1 MIIEDIVK
9 IRTDLSIRGYSFV
22 TLNEH
27 FVNKVKACEK
37 EMIGFFNLDNSFKES
52 YFREPVFGYFNVPHK
67 EVFRFATG
75 DKLENYAHPSNAMK
89 ELSIE
94 LDSFMFDLASK
105 IFPNIVKTNMVPFN
119 FGLIDVVRYG
129 NDTVRKNN
137 LNIVE
142 HYDAGLLAF
151 NFLSTAPGLE
161 FKNEHGEWI
170 PVPVGNGLSAQGMG
184 ILWTGHAIK
193 SYNDYPEG
201 IHRVKVVDKPRLSMW
216 YEICTQDQMRD
227 DMLTDYKG
235 YQYELDLMK
244 KEGYDAIRNDDGN
257 IIGFSNEMIGFK
269 AMEANTT
276 GSSKT
281 AVGDRPLSMKD
292 TGSFTDAKSLSNDKA
307 LFLAMEDITT
317 GSNKVAI
324 GSHSLELGGHNI
336 AIGMNAL
343 SAPIGSTGK
352 YDKYSH
358 KKV

>member
-27 FVNKVKACEK
+27 FVNKVNACEN
-37 EMIGFFNLDNSFKES
+37 EMTEFFNLDNSFKEP

-67 EVFRFATG
+67 EVFRIATG
-75 DKLENYAHPSNAMK
+75 NKLENYAHPSNAMK
-89 ELSIE
+89 ELSVE
-94 LDSFMFDLASK
+94 LDSFMFDFASK
-105 IFPNIVKTNMVPFN
+105 LFPNIKNLNIVPFN
-119 FGLIDVVRYG
+119 FGLIDAVRYG
-129 NDTVRKNN
+129 NNTIRKDN

-161 FKNEHGEWI
+161 FKNEHGEWVEA
-170 PVPVGNGLSAQGMG
+170 PVKDGNSPQGMG

-193 SYNDYPEG
+193 SYNDYPGGLSPFPPG
-201 IHRVKVVDKPRLSMW
+201 IHRVKVVDEPRLSMW
-216 YEICTQDQMRD
+216 YEICTQDQMRE

-244 KEGYDAIRNDDGN
+244 KEGYDARRNDNGN
-257 IIGFSNEMIGFK
+257 IIGFLNGKNKMIGFK
-269 AMEANTT
+269 AIE
-276 GSSKT
+276 G
-281 AVGDRPLSMKD
+281 V
-292 TGSFTDAKSLSNDKA
+292 
-307 LFLAMEDITT
+307 TT

-324 GSHSLELGGHNI
+324 GSNTGIGSNVVIGSNI
-336 AIGMNAL
+336 AIGMHAL
-343 SAPIGSTGK
+343 SEPIIGTSTGK

-358 KKV
+358 